1 MTRWTQAKL
10 DDYMLAF
17 RRGSQP
23 VLPPGDG
30 TPEGCEADEGPESR
44 LQSKIVA
51 WCKEWNR
58 PCVSF
63 RKSTHAKGFLFP
75 GIPDCII
82 AMPNGRT
89 LWLELKV
96 KGGRLSEDQKHFAL
110 SLMSL
115 KHEWYEVRSFKRF
128 MEVVTNEKT

>member
-1 MTRWTQAKL
+1 MTHWSEEQL
-10 DDYMLAF
+10 DAYLT
-17 RRGSQP
+17 RLRGA
-23 VLPPGDG
+23 PPGASSLLRPAECE
-30 TPEGCEADEGPESR
+30 TPDEGPESR
-44 LQSKIVA
+44 LQAKIVA

-96 KGGRLSEDQKHFAL
+96 KGGRLSEEQKHFAL
-110 SLMSL
+110 SLMAL
-115 KHEWYEVRSFKRF
+115 GHQWHEIRSYRRF
-128 MEVVTNEKT
+128 LEVVNGGTP